1 MGFIRAYL
9 RVSTVGQDV
18 MRAKEEITEFASSHN
33 QQIASFYFEKF
44 TGTSLNRPELSRLLA
59 DASAGDII
67 LIESVDRISRLKNDD
82 WIELKNT
89 IESKGISIVA
99 LDLPTSHLA
108 LKQADKGDEFVK
120 SILRAVNGML
130 LDILAATARKDYD
143 LRRKRTLE
151 GIAKAKVES
160 PHKYQ
165 GRKRNQVLWS
175 SIGKLLRTSH
185 TYTAIQQIT
194 GASRMTIA
202 AVAKEL
208 KNNESKTPK
217 EYPQLCAAAQ

>member
-18 MRAKEEITEFASSHN
+18 MRAKEEIAEFAKSYS
-33 QQIASFYFEKF
+33 QQVASFYFEKF

-59 DASAGDII
+59 EASAGDII

-82 WIELKNT
+82 WIALKNT

-99 LDLPTSHLA
+99 LDLPTSHIA
-108 LKQADKGDEFVK
+108 LRQADTGDEFVK
-120 SILRAVNGML
+120 SVLRAVNGML

-151 GIAKAKVES
+151 GIAKAQTER
-160 PHKYQ
+160 PDAYQ
-165 GRKRNQVLWS
+165 GRKRNQVLWD

-208 KNNESKTPK
+208 KHETNTLK
-217 EYPQLCAAAQ
+217 ENHRLCAAAQ